1 MIVEEDHIPP
11 SSDECLEDF
20 IITFKA
26 SLDPRL
32 WIKLIREESAELLAE
47 EPGTVE
53 HLKEAADLMYVLEG
67 FYSVAPDRMT
77 LLLGDEEFSDM
88 DNLIEDSTE
97 LLEAAET
104 YYSHDVVYDAFLF
117 VHESNMSKLGDDGQ
131 PMFRE
136 DGKVLKGP
144 NYKAPDLT
152 HLI

>member
-11 SSDECLEDF
+11 SSNECLEDF

-97 LLEAAET
+97 LLEAAA
-104 YYSHDVVYDAFLF
+104 SSSSV
-117 VHESNMSKLGDDGQ
+117 ESSIKLSMSLNSSSPSRSVMRSGAT
-131 PMFRE
+131 
-136 DGKVLKGP
+136 L
-144 NYKAPDLT
+144 
-152 HLI
+152 